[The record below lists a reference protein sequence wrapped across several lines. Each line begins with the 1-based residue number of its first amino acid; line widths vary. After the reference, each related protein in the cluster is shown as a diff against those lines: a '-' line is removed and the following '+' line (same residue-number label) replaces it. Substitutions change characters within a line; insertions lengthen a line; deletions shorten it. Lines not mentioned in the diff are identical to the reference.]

1 VAARQQGLGSGTVM
15 ALLAMGI
22 AVFVIAND
30 FTALSVAL
38 PQIEAQ
44 FGTTVSTVQWVINGY
59 ALVFGVLI
67 VTGGRLADMFGRRR
81 VFFMGSAIFAT
92 VSVLG
97 GFAPGIGWL
106 LAARAVMAVGG
117 AMIWPA
123 ILGMTYA
130 ILPPQRAGLAGA
142 LILGAAGFGNAAGP
156 LIGGLLTDTVGWR
169 WVFFL
174 NLPIAA
180 GAVLVTWLTVHTKEA
195 PTPGASRRIDV
206 PGVVALSAGLLA
218 LLIALDVGTDI
229 GWGNPRIAALL
240 GISALALVGLAV
252 IERRAGSGALV
263 PGNVMGKR
271 DFLAASLTVLMM
283 SAIFFAALVYLPQF
297 MAKQLRFSAV
307 GAGAGLLPTMGTFAI
322 TAFAAGPLYGR
333 LGPKRIVSLGAA
345 CLAAGMFLLS
355 LLKPDSSYASMVP
368 GMVILGIGVGLFY
381 SSITTAGVTALDP
394 SEASLAGGII
404 YMFQIAGGAVG
415 LAVNTAIVA
424 PRPLVEGIG
433 IAFKLDAAL
442 AVVGLLIALLFVG
455 GTVHP
460 ERLRNLRWHHRANA

>member
-1 VAARQQGLGSGTVM
+1 MVAGRPGLGSGTVL

-44 FGTTVSTVQWVINGY
+44 FGTDVSTVQWVINGY

-67 VTGGRLADMFGRRR
+67 VTGGRLADLYGRRR
-81 VFFMGSAIFAT
+81 VFFVGSAIFAT
-92 VSVLG
+92 FSVLG
-97 GFAPGIGWL
+97 GFAPGISWL

-130 ILPPQRAGLAGA
+130 ILPPARAGLAGA

-156 LIGGLLTDTVGWR
+156 MIGGLLTDTVGWR

-180 GAVLVTWLTVHTKEA
+180 GAVLVTWLTVHLSETPA
-195 PTPGASRRIDV
+195 PRGSRRIDV

-229 GWGNPRIAALL
+229 GWGNPRIVALL
-240 GISALALVGLAV
+240 GFSALSLVLLAV

-307 GAGAGLLPTMGTFAI
+307 EAGAGLLPTMGTFAI

-394 SEASLAGGII
+394 SQASLGGII

-442 AVVGLLIALLFVG
+442 AVVGLLIALFFVG
-455 GTVHP
+455 GTVDP
-460 ERLRNLRWHHRANA
+460 ERLRNLRWHPRANA